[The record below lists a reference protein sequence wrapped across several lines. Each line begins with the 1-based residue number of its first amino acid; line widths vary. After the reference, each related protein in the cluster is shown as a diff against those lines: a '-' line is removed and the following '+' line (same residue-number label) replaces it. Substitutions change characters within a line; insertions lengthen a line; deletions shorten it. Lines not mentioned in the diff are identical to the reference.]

1 MVLDCISK
9 NIAKAQSTLVH
20 ILKQL
25 PQGWWFIF
33 HQNGDDNGDLSTA
46 LGTRNCLIQAL
57 LYNAGIYK
65 INNNKFTLNMDTW
78 KCFTG
83 APSFKEANLHVE
95 TIKRIQY
102 VSYGSNL
109 EYPLP
114 KDQPKN
120 QRNRGSTYLP
130 DDIKSDLRY
139 SYDHYEKEMNK
150 RKAKKEEAAKQSK
163 KKVAVAKKKTN
174 NTDNYPLLS
183 RIVGITKEISLKDEE
198 IEQLSK
204 SVLTEIVKLYETEQK
219 PLSFTLPDGKDM
231 ILERL
236 DSSPKKRSRDDNV
249 VSPQPNTE
257 DEVSF

>member
-1 MVLDCISK
+1 M

-20 ILKQL
+20 LLKQL

-78 KCFTG
+78 ERFTG

-102 VSYGSNL
+102 VSCGRNL
-109 EYPLP
+109 EYRLP
-114 KDQPKN
+114 KDQPKK
-120 QRNRGSTYLP
+120 QRCRGSTYLP
-130 DDIKSDLRY
+130 DDIESDLRD
-139 SYDHYEKEMNK
+139 SYDHYEKQMKEK
-150 RKAKKEEAAKQSK
+150 KAAAVAKQQKAAAKQQK
-163 KKVAVAKKKTN
+163 KKDSGTKRN
-174 NTDNYPLLS
+174 DYPLLS

-204 SVLTEIVKLYETEQK
+204 SVLTEIVKLYETQQK
-219 PLSFTLPDGKDM
+219 PLSFTLPDGKNM

-249 VSPQPNTE
+249 VSPQPE
-257 DEVSF
+257 EEVS